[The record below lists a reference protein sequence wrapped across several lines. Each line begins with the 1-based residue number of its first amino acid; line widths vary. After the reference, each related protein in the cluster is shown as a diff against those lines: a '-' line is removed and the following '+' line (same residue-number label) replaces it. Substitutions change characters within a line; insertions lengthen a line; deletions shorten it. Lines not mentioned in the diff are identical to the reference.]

1 MNEETIKCL
10 QQPQQPQH
18 STPICAEFP
27 PTVFNSINLKIRT
40 SWAGLGW
47 AGLGVKLIM
56 VIAS

>member
-40 SWAGLGW
+40 SWAGLG
-47 AGLGVKLIM
+47 VKLIM